1 MGVRLNMAT
10 RCLPHGRLRR
20 WREWFGSL
28 PVVAHFWSH
37 GDIARKS
44 QVLRFAQ
51 DGTLLRVRCV
61 HALLVSLLL
70 PALIANAQLS
80 KKQEKINAQHADA
93 IAAAQTAATAWLKI
107 EDAETYDK
115 SWAAASQYFRSQV
128 PEQGWVR
135 HETEMRK
142 PLDPL
147 LVRDLTASEWKTD
160 VPNLPKGEYVAFVYQ
175 TTFANGHPQIESVV
189 MAHEGDAWKMV
200 GYSVQ

>member
-1 MGVRLNMAT
+1 MAI
-10 RCLPHGRLRR
+10 RCWPHGRLRR

-28 PVVAHFWSH
+28 PLVAHFWSY
-37 GDIARKS
+37 GVIARKS
-44 QVLRFAQ
+44 RIFRFAQ
-51 DGTLLRVRCV
+51 DDRLHVRCTRS
-61 HALLVSLLL
+61 LLVWLLL
-70 PALIANAQLS
+70 PAFAASAQLS

-128 PEQGWVR
+128 PEQGWVH
-135 HETEMRK
+135 HETDMRK

-147 LVRDLTASEWKTD
+147 LVRDLTASEWKTE

-175 TTFANGHPQIESVV
+175 TTFANGHPQLESVV
-189 MAHEGDAWKMV
+189 MVHEDGAWKMV